1 MIKGLRYLAKKLE
14 QLKTYI
20 ILKWNRFLEKIKM

>member
-1 MIKGLRYLAKKLE
+1 MIKGLRYIANKLE

-20 ILKWNRFLEKIKM
+20 ILKWNRLLDKIKL